1 MREALFWRD
10 PPSYFRHAKGFLSF
24 NLSIPA
30 DMLANAGPRTNGF
43 DINNTAGHFA
53 LMNHQLRQLRHA
65 FALAS
70 LSGRAL
76 VIPQLWC
83 GLDRW
88 WAPHTGASLPP
99 FLPPS
104 PRRRCAPA
112 AAAAGAPRPRCG
124 WRAQSLAG

>member
-30 DMLANAGPRTNGF
+30 DMLASAGPRTNGF
-43 DINNTAGHFA
+43 DLANTDGHFA

-70 LSGRAL
+70 LTGRAL
-76 VIPQLWC
+76 IIPQLWC

-88 WAPHTGASLPP
+88 WAPHTGAPSALPAP
-99 FLPPS
+99 SRLHPPS
-104 PRRRCAPA
+104 PPSHAARPPLLACA
-112 AAAAGAPRPRCG
+112 
-124 WRAQSLAG
+124 QLLAS